1 VNPNRIACMTDA
13 QIESSISWLVN
24 RSHVSVSD
32 KGIRSTI
39 GRKLK
44 KEIVGDDRKRFLDA
58 ASRIHKRNQDFFK
71 AMRF

>member
-1 VNPNRIACMTDA
+1 MTDE
-13 QIESSISWLVN
+13 QIEGSISWLVN

-44 KEIVGDDRKRFLDA
+44 KEIVGADRKRFLDA
-58 ASRIHKRNQDFFK
+58 ASRIHAKNQQFYQ
-71 AMRF
+71 RIVGY